1 MKTKI
6 PPYVLI
12 GLVLLFPF
20 RYAFL
25 ELTGPSPFSL
35 LCMVVTIFGVLIFM
49 LLTISDK
56 AVLTDK
62 KIKSPK

>member
-1 MKTKI
+1 MKTKVF
-6 PPYVLI
+6 PYILI
-12 GLVLLFPF
+12 GFVFLFPF

-35 LCMVVTIFGVLIFM
+35 LSMVATIFGVLVFM

-56 AVLTDK
+56 PARID
-62 KIKSPK
+62 KIKNK